1 MVHKRAYRKV
11 VQVCPGGECRQDSV
25 FHGLEALAPCEWV
38 IVHDGARPCLDD
50 RILRRGLAAAQ
61 ECGAAVAGVP
71 CKDTVEVV
79 STDMRVQDTP
89 DRATLWMA
97 QTPQVFRYRLLLD
110 AHQRCTSD
118 VTDDAMMVES
128 LGYPVKMFLGAYQNL
143 KVTTPDDLA
152 VVEKLL
158 EEFST

>member
-1 MVHKRAYRKV
+1 
-11 VQVCPGGECRQDSV
+11 
-25 FHGLEALAPCEWV
+25 
-38 IVHDGARPCLDD
+38 
-50 RILRRGLAAAQ
+50 
-61 ECGAAVAGVP
+61 VAGVP